1 MTYMA
6 VAVVYLLMC
15 AWIGLARGRGSLNVL
30 VTASLAAVIVCAQ
43 LALLLTR

>member
-15 AWIGLARGRGSLNVL
+15 AGIGLARGRGSLNVL

>member
-6 VAVVYLLMC
+6 VAVVYLLVC
-15 AWIGLARGRGSLNVL
+15 AGIGLARGRGSLNVL

-43 LALLLTR
+43 LALLFTR